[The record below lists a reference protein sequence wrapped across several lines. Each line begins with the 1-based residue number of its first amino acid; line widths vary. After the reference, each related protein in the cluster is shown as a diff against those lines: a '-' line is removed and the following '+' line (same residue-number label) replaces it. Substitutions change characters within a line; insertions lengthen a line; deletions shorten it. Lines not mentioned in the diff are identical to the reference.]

1 MTPTSQSAIEMLP
14 DGAVMAECG
23 PMRLVISAAV
33 GKVTQRETAVQAAE
47 TSFNYLERI
56 ARLRGV
62 LSRRMD
68 EIPKDLED
76 SLGLQMVRSVLA
88 VGDEDLTPMAAV
100 AGTIADAVA
109 DYLFARG
116 MTKVVVDN
124 GGDVAVRL
132 RRGASVR
139 VGIRPE
145 VGRQDISVVIALD
158 SRSGSWGVTTSGLGG
173 RSLTRGVASAVTVIA
188 RSASVADAASTAIAN
203 ASFVTDDGVIQR
215 RAEEIEPQT
224 DLVGLPVTVKV
235 AQLAQE
241 KKIRA
246 VSNAIKR
253 AEALIDQDIIFGAFV
268 AVQGEVAMTR
278 FFRDCLVNR

>member
-1 MTPTSQSAIEMLP
+1 MTPTYQRAIEMLP

-47 TSFNYLERI
+47 TSFTYLERI

-116 MTKVVVDN
+116 MSKVVVDN

-145 VGRQDISVVIALD
+145 VGRQDITVVIALD
-158 SRSGSWGVTTSGLGG
+158 SRSGSWGVTTSGFGG

-215 RAEEIEPQT
+215 RAEEIEPET

-253 AEALIDQDIIFGAFV
+253 AEALIDKDIIFGAFV

>member
-1 MTPTSQSAIEMLP
+1 MTPTYQRAIEMLP

-47 TSFNYLERI
+47 TSFTYLERI

-116 MTKVVVDN
+116 MSKVVVDN

-145 VGRQDISVVIALD
+145 VGRQDITVVIALD

-253 AEALIDQDIIFGAFV
+253 AEALIDKDIIFGAFV

>member
-1 MTPTSQSAIEMLP
+1 MLP

-47 TSFNYLERI
+47 TSFTYLERI

-116 MTKVVVDN
+116 MSKVVVDN

-253 AEALIDQDIIFGAFV
+253 AEALIDKDIIFGAFV

>member
-1 MTPTSQSAIEMLP
+1 MLP

-47 TSFNYLERI
+47 TSFTYLERI

-116 MTKVVVDN
+116 MSKVVVDN

-145 VGRQDISVVIALD
+145 VGRQDITVVIALD
-158 SRSGSWGVTTSGLGG
+158 SRSGSWGVTTSGFGG

-253 AEALIDQDIIFGAFV
+253 AEALIDKDIIFGAFV

>member
-1 MTPTSQSAIEMLP
+1 MTPTYQTAIEMLP

-116 MTKVVVDN
+116 MSKVVVDN

-253 AEALIDQDIIFGAFV
+253 AEALIDKDIIFGAFV

>member
-1 MTPTSQSAIEMLP
+1 MTPTYQTAIEMLP

-253 AEALIDQDIIFGAFV
+253 AEALIDKDIIFGAFV

>member
-1 MTPTSQSAIEMLP
+1 MLP

-188 RSASVADAASTAIAN
+188 RSASVANAGSTAIAN

-253 AEALIDQDIIFGAFV
+253 AEALIDKDIIFGAFV

>member
-1 MTPTSQSAIEMLP
+1 MLP

-47 TSFNYLERI
+47 TSFTYLERI

-253 AEALIDQDIIFGAFV
+253 AEALIDKDIIFGAFV

>member
-1 MTPTSQSAIEMLP
+1 MLP

-253 AEALIDQDIIFGAFV
+253 AEALIDKDIIFGAFV

>member
-1 MTPTSQSAIEMLP
+1 MLP

-116 MTKVVVDN
+116 MSKVVVDN

-253 AEALIDQDIIFGAFV
+253 AEALIDKDIIFGAFV